1 MKGEIFL
8 EPVEEEGTSIGLLL
22 PTRETSMELT
32 YD

>member
-1 MKGEIFL
+1 MKGDIFL
-8 EPVEEEGTSIGLLL
+8 EPVEEERTSIGLLL